1 MPDPSTTRLGL
12 YKSKSDGSELV
23 SYTQDIGQNW
33 DKVDAATGFQVVT
46 STTRPST
53 PYSGKPIAQSD
64 TAYSTYFSNGTSPAS
79 ASWVEIPNSSSTFG
93 SNLKLASGVQL
104 VIGADVNLYRSA
116 ANILKT
122 DDAFVA
128 AGNVTVGGDLKLV
141 NGGTTYRNRL
151 SASTTVANSAAETV
165 IAVMTIPAGDA
176 VVGAVYRIKA
186 WGVASVTGT
195 PTLTF
200 RSRLG
205 GVAGTALGSSG
216 ARTASSGVSNRSWQ
230 VTADLTCLSTGAAGT
245 WFACQITYEAVTLAG
260 SPPFA
265 SPGLVLDGT
274 TSVTVDTTVSE
285 DFVVTATWGTASAS
299 NTLTCR
305 GYTAE
310 RVA

>member
-1 MPDPSTTRLGL
+1 VPDPSTTRLAL

-23 SYTQDIGQNW
+23 SYTQDIGQNL
-33 DKVDAATGFQVVT
+33 DKLDAAAGFQVVT
-46 STTRPST
+46 SSTRPSS

-64 TAYSTYFSNGTSPAS
+64 TSYSTYFSNGTAPAS

-93 SNLKLASGVQL
+93 SNLKLATSAQL
-104 VIGADVNLYRSA
+104 VIGADTNLYRSA
-116 ANILKT
+116 ANTLKT
-122 DDAFVA
+122 DDSFVI
-128 AGNVTVGGDLKLV
+128 GGDLKLV
-141 NGGTTYRNRL
+141 NGGTTYRNKL
-151 SASTTVANSAAETV
+151 STSTTVANTASETV
-165 IAVMTIPAGDA
+165 IAALTIPAGDA
-176 VVGAVYRIKA
+176 VAGAVYRIKA

-195 PTLTF
+195 PTLTL

-230 VTADLTCLSTGAAGT
+230 VTVDLTCLTTGASGT
-245 WFACQITYEAVTLAG
+245 WFASHITYEAVTLSA

-265 SPGLVLDGT
+265 SPGLILDGT
-274 TSVTVDTTVSE
+274 SSVTVDSTVSE
-285 DFVVTATWGTASAS
+285 DLVITATWGTASAS

>member
-1 MPDPSTTRLGL
+1 MPDPSTTRLAL

-23 SYTQDIGQNW
+23 SYTQDIGQNL
-33 DKVDAATGFQVVT
+33 DKLDAAAGFQVVT
-46 STTRPST
+46 SSTRPSS

-64 TAYSTYFSNGTSPAS
+64 TSYSTYFSNGTAPAS

-93 SNLKLASGVQL
+93 SNLKLATSAQL
-104 VIGADVNLYRSA
+104 VIGADTNLYRSA
-116 ANILKT
+116 ANTLKT
-122 DDAFVA
+122 DDSFVI
-128 AGNVTVGGDLKLV
+128 GGDLKLV
-141 NGGTTYRNRL
+141 NGGTTYRNKL
-151 SASTTVANSAAETV
+151 STSTTVANTASETV
-165 IAVMTIPAGDA
+165 IAALTIPAGDA
-176 VVGAVYRIKA
+176 VAGAVYRIKA

-195 PTLTF
+195 PTLTL

-230 VTADLTCLSTGAAGT
+230 VTVDLTCLTTGASGT
-245 WFACQITYEAVTLAG
+245 WFASHITYEAVTLSA

-265 SPGLVLDGT
+265 SPGLILDGT
-274 TSVTVDTTVSE
+274 SSVTVDSTVSE
-285 DFVVTATWGTASAS
+285 DLVITATWGTASAS

>member
-1 MPDPSTTRLGL
+1 VPDPSTTRLAL

-33 DKVDAATGFQVVT
+33 DKVDAAAGFQVVT
-46 STTRPST
+46 SSTRPSS

-64 TAYSTYFSNGTSPAS
+64 TSYSTFFSNGTAPAS

-93 SNLKLASGVQL
+93 SNLKLASSAQL
-104 VIGADVNLYRSA
+104 VIGVDTNLYRSA
-116 ANILKT
+116 ANALKT
-122 DDAFVA
+122 DDSFI
-128 AGNVTVGGDLKLV
+128 VGGDLKLV
-141 NGGTTYRNRL
+141 NGATTYRNKL
-151 SASTTVANSAAETV
+151 STSTTVANTAAETV
-165 IAVMTIPAGDA
+165 IATLTIPAADA
-176 VVGAVYRIKA
+176 VAGAVYRVKA

-195 PTLTF
+195 PTLTL

-216 ARTASSGVSNRSWQ
+216 ARTASSGVTNRAWH
-230 VTADLTCLSTGAAGT
+230 VTVDLTCLTTGATGT
-245 WFACQITYEAVTLAG
+245 WFASQITYEAVTLAA

-265 SPGLVLDGT
+265 SPGLILDGT
-274 TSVTVDTTVSE
+274 TSVTVDTTISE
-285 DFVVTATWGTASAS
+285 DLVLTATWGTASAS

>member
-1 MPDPSTTRLGL
+1 MPDPSTTRLAL

-23 SYTQDIGQNW
+23 NYTQDLGQNW
-33 DKVDAATGFQVVT
+33 DKVDAAAGFQIVT
-46 STTRPST
+46 STTRPSS

-64 TAYSTYFSNGTSPAS
+64 TSYSTFFSNGTAPAS

-93 SNLKLASGVQL
+93 SNLKLASGAQL
-104 VIGADVNLYRSA
+104 VIGADTNLYRSA

-141 NGGTTYRNRL
+141 NGGTTYRNKL
-151 SASTTVANSAAETV
+151 SASTTVANTTSETV
-165 IAVMTIPAGDA
+165 MAVMTIPANDA
-176 VVGAVYRIKA
+176 VAGAVYRIKA
-186 WGVASVTGT
+186 WGTASVTGT
-195 PTLTF
+195 PTLTL

-216 ARTASSGVSNRSWQ
+216 ARTASSGVTNRSWQ
-230 VTADLTCLSTGAAGT
+230 VTVDLVCLTTGVSGT
-245 WFACQITYEAVTLAG
+245 WFASQITYEAVSLAAAA
-260 SPPFA
+260 PFA
-265 SPGLVLDGT
+265 SPGLILDGT
-274 TSVTVDTTVSE
+274 AAATADSTISE
-285 DFVVTATWGTASAS
+285 DLVLTATWSAASAS

-305 GYTAE
+305 GYSAE